1 MKTSKIMKTK
11 LTLSSLLFLFVLM
24 AHPFIIEAQQA
35 GKELFNDDWMFH
47 RGDMNLEEVMVIG
60 DEVGWK
66 QVSVPHDWSIEGPFS
81 PQWASGTG
89 FLPGGIGWYRK
100 TFEISDYSESKR
112 YAIYFDGIYKNSEV
126 WINGQFLGKRPNGF
140 ISFQYDLT
148 PYLKSDN
155 NTIIVKVDHSD
166 YADSRFYTGSG
177 IYRNVYMIAL
187 QEHHFSQWG
196 VFFQTPD
203 VSKEQAL
210 AKIQI
215 GFENHEGTSRVTQI
229 RATLKEKEGKV
240 VSTIE
245 TTLQSQPGKNNQ
257 AELNFEI
264 NQPELWSPDSP
275 YLYDLMVSL
284 SVDGKEMDVWE
295 EKVGIRGFKFDADS
309 GFSLNEENMLLKGV
323 CIHHDAGA
331 LGAAVPMEVW
341 AERLKTLKE
350 LGANAIRMSHYPHQD
365 YLYDLCD
372 KLGFLVQD
380 EAFDEW
386 EVGKNKWVEGWN
398 VGTPVNDGYHV
409 AFEEWG
415 QKDVQD
421 MIRRNR
427 NHPSIIMWSIG
438 NEIDYPNDPYSHPVL
453 DEGKNPQIYGK
464 GYQQEN
470 PNASRLGELASE
482 LVNAAKIYDTTRP
495 ITAALAGVTMSN
507 HTNYPS
513 VLDVVGYNYQEYR
526 YKEDHKEYPDRI
538 IYGSENGDAL
548 EAWWAVVNNEYI
560 SSQFLWTAFDFIGE
574 ASEWPVR
581 SSGAGII
588 DLAGK
593 PKPDFYFRKS
603 LWNDNPMVYI
613 GVAKSSED
621 VLRRNNIESA
631 WIGNEGE
638 IKYVTCYTNTDEVE
652 LFLNGLS
659 LGRQQAV
666 YQKNK
671 MISWEVPYSE
681 GILIVKGYN
690 SGDEAVKFSLQTP
703 AETMK
708 LLVEANMKSFGS
720 KKKEIIHLD
729 ILLTDTNGN
738 RIINNDQEVSIQI
751 TGPAKLIGLESGDL
765 SSHESYQAKKR
776 RTYKGQ
782 LRGYIQTNGQEGNIE
797 VKVSSPVLPSKEI
810 LVLYKKK

>member
-1 MKTSKIMKTK
+1 MKTK
-11 LTLSSLLFLFVLM
+11 LTLNSLLFLFILM
-24 AHPFIIEAQQA
+24 AQPLIVEAQQA

-47 RGDMNLEEVMVIG
+47 KGDMSLDEAMG
-60 DEVGWK
+60 DDAGWK
-66 QVSVPHDWSIEGPFS
+66 QVNVPHDWSIEGPFS
-81 PQWASGTG
+81 PEWASGTG
-89 FLPGGIGWYRK
+89 FLPGGIGWYQK
-100 TFEISDYSESKR
+100 IFNINDYKESKG

-126 WINGQFLGKRPNGF
+126 WINGHFLGKRPNGF
-140 ISFQYDLT
+140 IPFQYDLT
-148 PYLKSDN
+148 PFLKTNN

-166 YADSRFYTGSG
+166 YGDSRFYTGSG
-177 IYRNVYMIAL
+177 IYRNVYMITL

-196 VFFQTPD
+196 VFFQTPE
-203 VSKEQAL
+203 VSKEH
-210 AKIQI
+210 AKAKVQV
-215 GFENHEGTSRVTQI
+215 GFENHEGRSRVTQI
-229 RATLKEKEGKV
+229 QATLKEKGGKV

-245 TTLQSQPGKNNQ
+245 TTLQSQPGKDNHT
-257 AELNFEI
+257 ALNFEI
-264 NQPELWSPDSP
+264 NHPELWSPGSP
-275 YLYDLMVSL
+275 YLYDLIVGL
-284 SVDGKEMDVWE
+284 SVDGEVLDVWE
-295 EKVGIRGFKFDADS
+295 EKVGIRDFKFNADK

-323 CIHHDAGA
+323 CLHHDAGA
-331 LGAAVPMEVW
+331 LGAAVPKEVW
-341 AERLKTLKE
+341 AERLKTLKK

-372 KLGFLVQD
+372 ELGFLVQD

-386 EVGKNKWVEGWN
+386 EAGKNKWIEGWN
-398 VGTPVNDGYHV
+398 VGTPGTDGYHV
-409 AFEEWG
+409 AFKEWG

-464 GYQQEN
+464 GYQKEN

-513 VLDVVGYNYQEYR
+513 VLDIVGYNYQEYR
-526 YKEDHKEYPDRI
+526 YKEDHEEYPDRV

-548 EAWWAVVNNEYI
+548 DAWLAVVNNEYI

-574 ASEWPVR
+574 AREWPVR

-613 GVAKSSED
+613 GVAKSEKD

-631 WIGNEGE
+631 WIGNESE
-638 IKYVTCYTNTDEVE
+638 IKWVTCYTNTDEVE

-659 LGRQQAV
+659 LGRKQAV

-671 MISWEVPYSE
+671 MISWEVPYSK

-690 SGDEAVKFSLQTP
+690 SGDEVVEYSLQTP
-703 AETMK
+703 GEVMK
-708 LLVEANMKSFGS
+708 LLVETNRKSFGS

-729 ILLTDTNGN
+729 ILLTDNNGN
-738 RIINNDQEVSIQI
+738 RIINNDQEVSVQI

-782 LRGYIQTNGQEGNIE
+782 LRGYIQTNGQEGDIE

-810 LVLYKKK
+810 LVLYKKKE